1 MAVYRLLNLRALI
14 PLALTGQSR
23 LNARLGGASEIG

>member
-14 PLALTGQSR
+14 PLALIV
-23 LNARLGGASEIG
+23 ARDWVMSGMW